1 MMALRRGG
9 SSIIAA
15 IVLAAATAQAQ
26 VAYPNRA
33 IRYVVASAP
42 GGIADTSAR
51 VLGPSLGKALG
62 QPVVVENRTAG
73 GILVGA
79 DLVAKATPD
88 GHTLLSVTPQLAI
101 APSMHRQLPF

>member
-1 MMALRRGG
+1 MISRRRCG
-9 SSIIAA
+9 SSIMLFIL
-15 IVLAAATAQAQ
+15 LACGSAHAQGT
-26 VAYPNRA
+26 YPSRA

-51 VLGPSLGKALG
+51 VLGPSLAKALG

-73 GILVGA
+73 GIIVGA
-79 DLVAKATPD
+79 DAVAKALPD

-101 APSMHRQLPF
+101 APSMH